1 MAAHSSFPSSK
12 LSTGFLY
19 CVSVTGI
26 TGERDRLPDQ
36 LLDQLD
42 PSQFAAV
49 VHLLEIMV
57 PPEEDRDTL
66 SPAEAKAVAEADA
79 KGSNHQGHVHV
90 KSVAIDDIEV
100 PQFILRLFVEKYIT
114 PRYPGVGMDSTF
126 PLPEKI
132 DTATVGTHKLTLT
145 QR

>member
-1 MAAHSSFPSSK
+1 VGAPGAV
-12 LSTGFLY
+12 TAY
-19 CVSVTGI
+19 CRVDF
-26 TGERDRLPDQ
+26 DRVRAGRSNSNP
-36 LLDQLD
+36 LLRLF
-42 PSQFAAV
+42 SG
-49 VHLLEIMV
+49 VHDV
-57 PPEEDRDTL
+57 
-66 SPAEAKAVAEADA
+66 VAEADA

-100 PQFILRLFVEKYIT
+100 PQFVLRLFVEKYIT